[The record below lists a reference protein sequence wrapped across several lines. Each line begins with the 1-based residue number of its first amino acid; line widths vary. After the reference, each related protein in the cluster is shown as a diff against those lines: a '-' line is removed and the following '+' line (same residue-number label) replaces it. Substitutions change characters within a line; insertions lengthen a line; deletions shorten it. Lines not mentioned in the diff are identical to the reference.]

1 MRRRSRPQ
9 CQVRN
14 LAARLDDLID
24 GPLAV
29 SRRLCGEETWCGPTA
44 RALDDDLHAMY
55 RRLQVAADDQ
65 RWRDRRH
72 RDALL

>member
-1 MRRRSRPQ
+1 
-9 CQVRN
+9 VRD

-24 GPLAV
+24 GPLTT
-29 SRRLCGEETWCGPTA
+29 SRRLCGAETWLGPTA
-44 RALDDDLHAMY
+44 RALEDDLHAMS
-55 RRLQVAADDQ
+55 RRLQVAVEDL

>member
-1 MRRRSRPQ
+1 MRD
-9 CQVRN
+9 

-24 GPLAV
+24 GPLATC
-29 SRRLCGEETWCGPTA
+29 RRLCGEETWLGPSA

-55 RRLQVAADDQ
+55 RRLQVAVDDQ
-65 RWRDRRH
+65 RWRERHH